1 MASVCAKGGS
11 GTREGSDV
19 LSQAASPM
27 RTVIRL
33 HPCGGAGRAQEWVA
47 ELDGQGFGQSPRGC
61 CSFGEAAVDL
71 FLERHRFQHV
81 FRVGARG
88 PIRVCF
94 PSNRHAP
101 HGYAN
106 GTQCSLNSYRLSGIE
121 YRKGTLQPLPEGKGF
136 AALP

>member
-1 MASVCAKGGS
+1 VASVCAKGGS
-11 GTREGSDV
+11 GTREGADV

-33 HPCGGAGRAQEWVA
+33 HPCGGAQERVA

-61 CSFGEAAVDL
+61 RSFGEAAVDL

-88 PIRVCF
+88 PIHVRF
-94 PSNRHAP
+94 PSESP
-101 HGYAN
+101 
-106 GTQCSLNSYRLSGIE
+106 CSSRKYRWNAMLLE
-121 YRKGTLQPLPEGKGF
+121 FLPAF
-136 AALP
+136 WHII